1 MRFAVVV
8 CLALFAAACGQNES
22 VLAQIERTEAE
33 QARVAETNLAA
44 ATQFMSE
51 QAARPGVTAFPSC
64 LVIERQQESTNQS
77 LPRATRDGQV
87 LVHYQGSLANG
98 EVFDSS
104 IQRGEP
110 AEFPVEGLIPGF
122 TEALLQMRPGDAIT
136 AYIPPDI
143 GYGVEGSPPAI
154 PPNSALVFRIQL
166 LAVATAGG
174 QIHRAPQ
181 AR

>member
-1 MRFAVVV
+1 MRFVVV
-8 CLALFAAACGQNES
+8 ALALFAAACGQNES

-44 ATQFMSE
+44 SHQFMTE
-51 QAARPGVTAFPSC
+51 TAARPGITAFPSG
-64 LVIERQQESTNQS
+64 LLIEREQESLNQN
-77 LPRATRDGQV
+77 LPRAGRDGQV
-87 LVHYQGSLANG
+87 LVHYQGALANG

-110 AEFPVEGLIPGF
+110 AEFPVEGLIAGF
-122 TEALLQMRPGDAIT
+122 TEALTQMRPGDAIT
-136 AYIPPDI
+136 AYIPPEI
-143 GYGVEGSPPAI
+143 GYGPEGSPPAI

-166 LAVATAGG
+166 LALRTGAG
-174 QIHRAPQ
+174 QTYQAPQ

>member
-1 MRFAVVV
+1 MRFVVV
-8 CLALFAAACGQNES
+8 ALALAAAACGQNES

-44 ATQFMSE
+44 AQQFMTE
-51 QAARPGVTAFPSC
+51 TRARPGITAFPSG
-64 LVIERQQESTNQS
+64 LLIERQQESANPR

-87 LVHYQGSLANG
+87 LVHYQGALANG

-122 TEALLQMRPGDAIT
+122 TEALMQMRPGDAIT

-143 GYGVEGSPPAI
+143 GYGVEGSPPGI
-154 PPNSALVFRIQL
+154 PPNAALVFRIQL
-166 LAVATAGG
+166 LALRASDG

-181 AR
+181 TP